1 MEESLYFS
9 DIETDEIS
17 LQVNEPLNT
26 IISTEDSK
34 NEIEQVIAVEEQYLT
49 SHISPLNSDNKPKR
63 ELPKTS
69 SIGSL
74 YKDIHQEVVT
84 AKDENKLELSPEN
97 VIILWR
103 EFLADNKDKL
113 QNAFLSAAQ
122 EQSPQLIEDKVTFT
136 ASNNISL
143 EMLQLHKMDI
153 TTYFRKRTTSVT
165 VMPDFILQRNESA
178 QKNYKSSKD
187 RLKEMIDTNAAILK
201 LIEKFDLNID

>member
-97 VIILWR
+97 VVVIWN
-103 EFLADNKDKL
+103 EFLATKNVPAMIYYPLPLHHQKAYTDERFKD
-113 QNAFLSAAQ
+113 
-122 EQSPQLIEDKVTFT
+122 EDFAVTLVLCK
-136 ASNNISL
+136 NVISL
-143 EMLQLHKMDI
+143 PMHTELDESTLQYI
-153 TTYFRKRTTSVT
+153 TECVLEFCK
-165 VMPDFILQRNESA
+165 
-178 QKNYKSSKD
+178 
-187 RLKEMIDTNAAILK
+187 
-201 LIEKFDLNID
+201 